1 MAAKFRYMF
10 IRDCDR
16 YNYKKCIY
24 RDTPLGFYCIKSS
37 ISQVMLKKDR
47 VDSEIFEMIFP
58 NVDDFEVKKI
68 YPGDSRKLLALLA
81 EYKEELY
88 KIDFLAEKKDFF
100 VKFET
105 MLEKSIELKKPIII
119 GVK

>member
-58 NVDDFEVKKI
+58 NVDGFEMKKI
-68 YPGDSRKLLALLA
+68 YPGDSRKLL
-81 EYKEELY
+81 
-88 KIDFLAEKKDFF
+88 EKKDFF

>member
-1 MAAKFRYMF
+1 MSAKFRYMF

-16 YNYKKCIY
+16 YNYKKYIY

-47 VDSEIFEMIFP
+47 VDSEIFKMIFP

-105 MLEKSIELKKPIII
+105 MLEKSIELKKPIVI